1 MFKRLLF
8 IVTLALGIT
17 ALAAPA
23 SAQSMAC
30 GLRADIVAS
39 LGGKFG
45 ETRYGGGLAGPS
57 AIFGLFASEETG
69 TWTILRTGANG
80 MSCVMAVGNGWQSDE
95 APVSAIGDP
104 A

>member
-1 MFKRLLF
+1 MSKRILF
-8 IVTLALGIT
+8 IGTLVLGVAAVVDT
-17 ALAAPA
+17 AA
-23 SAQSMAC
+23 AQSMAC
-30 GLRADIVAS
+30 GHRAEIVAS

-45 ETRYGGGLAGPS
+45 ETRHGGGLAGPS
-57 AIFGLFASEETG
+57 AIFELFASEKTG

-80 MSCVMAVGNGWQSDE
+80 MSCVMAVGNGWQSDD

>member
-1 MFKRLLF
+1 MSKRILF
-8 IVTLALGIT
+8 TVSLVLGLTVLAG
-17 ALAAPA
+17 PA
-23 SAQSMAC
+23 QAQSMAC

-45 ETRYGGGLAGPS
+45 ETRHGGGLAGQT
-57 AIFGLFASEETG
+57 AIFELFASATTG

-80 MSCVMAVGNGWQSDE
+80 MSCVMAVGNGWQSDA
-95 APVSAIGDP
+95 APVAEIGDP